1 MTIDKST
8 IRNAAETKPI
18 CRSDPEKKKK
28 KKKMKYS
35 GALAVLGDS
44 FHNNGSSIQDLNFFL
59 KENLLSNRTFWHLS
73 SLFFCLF

>member
-18 CRSDPEKKKK
+18 ADRTLKKKK